1 VTDVTSVGRTYPNA
15 SRENPVYCKLIDLG
29 YHPFGRVW
37 AGESIPTHDAAL
49 NWLIKAM
56 GQQGYRLAD
65 EQHPPTQLLVYTW
78 GMRRDDSMA
87 FLGAGKLR
95 WVQLQKHTGIAEKLF
110 DVATTKITGKRKDNY
125 PEYPCLFLGLVR
137 SFTLDSETA
146 PKVTM
151 LWETRFACPATG
163 LAMGDAMPLMIQAA
177 ALNFGRETKVP
188 LNINVSDE
196 SKGRVDFGELKVM
209 GSEPPKDKPAP
220 ADAR

>member
-1 VTDVTSVGRTYPNA
+1 MT
-15 SRENPVYCKLIDLG
+15 
-29 YHPFGRVW
+29 
-37 AGESIPTHDAAL
+37 
-49 NWLIKAM
+49 AM
-56 GQQGYRLAD
+56 AEQGYLLAD
-65 EQHPPTQLLVYTW
+65 AQHAPTQLLVFAW
-78 GMRRDDSMA
+78 GLSEGIA
-87 FLGAGKLR
+87 PEFLGADTRITHLGAWHPPGVWAKV
-95 WVQLQKHTGIAEKLF
+95 WDFAES
-110 DVATTKITGKRKDNY
+110 
-125 PEYPCLFLGLVR
+125 ELFLGLVR